1 MPIAIPTRGTA
12 AAERCNAHRDAIL
25 VTLKQAGKRL
35 TTFELAD
42 AIDATVSET
51 GFALELL
58 LRAGFVDAQTTPFKS
73 RAFAPTHA
81 AAVLS

>member
-1 MPIAIPTRGTA
+1 MPIAVPTRGTA

-25 VTLKQAGKRL
+25 AALTKAGKRL

-58 LRAGFVDAQTTPFKS
+58 LRAGLVDAERTPFKS
-73 RAFAPTHA
+73 RAFA
-81 AAVLS
+81 AVLS